1 MKAGRRRVLSL
12 GMGVA
17 LAVWAPLS
25 ALAAW
30 ENPFRDVGAGD
41 WFYGAVEYVNTAGLF
56 DGTGAE
62 AFSPNEAMTRGMF
75 VKVLGSAAG
84 AEPGGESASR
94 FADVPE
100 DAYYAP
106 YVAWAAETGVVKG
119 TSDTT
124 FSPEEPITREDM
136 AVMLYQYAEACG
148 FDTSYEEERLEAFP
162 DSGEIAGYAVTAM
175 AWAVT
180 QGVLA
185 GSGGYL
191 EPKGVATRA
200 ETAQI
205 FYNGREVLGLPEE
218 SPEEETPEEEV
229 PGEEEAPEE
238 ELPPSEE
245 PPEEW
250 FPPLIDPTPDAPWLE
265 EQRKELEGG
274 THTLSQLGVTW
285 AALLNE
291 LEAHEHDNY
300 YLGTPYVPGDW
311 QSPKGDTRYN
321 GRAGMNCGGFV
332 SYVLRKAGLRAEEAM
347 GLITLVPG
355 QSLVFGSGKAYDL
368 LAGASNYRNLIKNG
382 GLEAYVFSSPFKLIS
397 SGKAEKGDILFI
409 DKGPNAKPGEDT
421 HIGFYWEDS
430 LFRTMWQSGEYGNSI
445 GMIVEAT
452 TDPVYII
459 IKID

>member
-30 ENPFRDVGAGD
+30 ENPFWDVGAGD
-41 WFYGAVEYVNTAGLF
+41 WFYGAVEYVDTAGLF

-75 VKVLGSAAG
+75 VKVLGCAAG

-106 YVAWAAETGVVKG
+106 YVAWAAEVGVVSG
-119 TSDTT
+119 TSATT
-124 FSPEEPITREDM
+124 FSPDNSITREDM
-136 AVMLYQYAEACG
+136 AVMLYRYAKAYG
-148 FDTSYEEERLEAFP
+148 YDTSYEEEKLEAFP
-162 DSGEIAGYAVTAM
+162 DSGEVAGYAQAAM

-180 QGVLA
+180 HGALA

-218 SPEEETPEEEV
+218 PPEEESPEEEESPGEEEV
-229 PGEEEAPEE
+229 PGEEEPPGEE
-238 ELPPSEE
+238 VPPVV
-245 PPEEW
+245 
-250 FPPLIDPTPDAPWLE
+250 DTTPDTPWLE

-274 THTLSQLGVTW
+274 THTLSELGVAK
-285 AALLNE
+285 AALLKE

-332 SYVLRKAGLRAEEAM
+332 SYVLRKAGLRAQEAM
-347 GLITLVPG
+347 GLIKLVPG

-368 LAGASNYRNLIKNG
+368 LAGTSNYRNLIKNG
-382 GLEAYVFSSPFKLIS
+382 GLEAYVFSSPEKLLA

-409 DKGPNAKPGEDT
+409 DKGPGARPGDDT
-421 HIGFYWEDS
+421 HIGFYWEDAPG
-430 LFRTMWQSGEYGNSI
+430 RAMWHSGSKGNGI
-445 GMIVEAT
+445 TAITAAT
-452 TDPVYII
+452 ADPVYIL

>member
-12 GMGVA
+12 GMGLA
-17 LAVWAPLS
+17 LAVWAPFS

-30 ENPFRDVGAGD
+30 ENPFRDVGTGD

-56 DGTGAE
+56 DGTGAD

-84 AEPGGESASR
+84 VEPGGESASR

-124 FSPEEPITREDM
+124 FSPEEAITREDM
-136 AVMLYQYAEACG
+136 AVMLYQYAEARG
-148 FDTSYEEERLEAFP
+148 FDTSYEEEKLEVFP
-162 DSGEIAGYAVTAM
+162 DSGEVAGYAVTAM

-218 SPEEETPEEEV
+218 
-229 PGEEEAPEE
+229 
-238 ELPPSEE
+238 PSEE
-245 PPEEW
+245 PPGEESPGEEE
-250 FPPLIDPTPDAPWLE
+250 PPGEEESPGVDTTPDAPWLE

-274 THTLSQLGVTW
+274 THTLAELGVTR

-291 LEAHEHDNY
+291 LEAHEHDTY
-300 YLGTPYVPGDW
+300 YLGTPYFPGDY
-311 QSPKGDTRYN
+311 QSPNGDTSYN
-321 GRAGMNCGGFV
+321 GKAGMNCGGFI
-332 SYVLRKAGLRAEEAM
+332 SYVLRKAGLRAQEAM
-347 GLITLVPG
+347 ELIKLVPG
-355 QSLVFGSGKAYDL
+355 QSMVFGSGKAYDL
-368 LAGASNYRNLIKNG
+368 LAGASNYRNLIQNG
-382 GLEAYVFSSPFKLIS
+382 GLEAYVFSSPEKLRA

-409 DKGPNAKPGEDT
+409 DKGPGAGPGDDT
-421 HIGFYWEDS
+421 HIGFYWGDAPG
-430 LFRTMWQSGEYGNSI
+430 RAMWHSGDNGNGI
-445 GMIVEAT
+445 TAITAAT
-452 TDPVYII
+452 ADPVYML

>member
-1 MKAGRRRVLSL
+1 MKSGRRRVLSL

-41 WFYGAVEYVNTAGLF
+41 WFYGAVEYVNTAELF

-62 AFSPNEAMTRGMF
+62 AFSPNEPMTRGMF

-84 AEPGGESASR
+84 VVPGGESASR

-100 DAYYAP
+100 DAYCAP

-136 AVMLYQYAEACG
+136 AVMLYQYAKAYG
-148 FDTSYEEERLEAFP
+148 YDTSYEEEKLEAFP
-162 DSGEIAGYAVTAM
+162 DSGEVAGYAQVAM

-218 SPEEETPEEEV
+218 SPEEPPEEEV
-229 PGEEEAPEE
+229 PGEEEPPGEE
-238 ELPPSEE
+238 VPPVV
-245 PPEEW
+245 
-250 FPPLIDPTPDAPWLE
+250 DTTPDTPWLE

-274 THTLSQLGVTW
+274 THTLSELGVTR
-285 AALLNE
+285 AALLKE
-291 LEAHEHDNY
+291 LEAHEQDNY

-355 QSLVFGSGKAYDL
+355 QSLVFASGKAYDL

-382 GLEAYVFSSPFKLIS
+382 GLEAYVFSSPGKLLA

-409 DKGPNAKPGEDT
+409 DKGPGARPGDDT
-421 HIGFYWEDS
+421 HIGFYWEDAPG
-430 LFRTMWQSGEYGNSI
+430 RAMWHSGDNGNGI
-445 GMIVEAT
+445 TAITAAT
-452 TDPVYII
+452 ADPVYIL

>member
-1 MKAGRRRVLSL
+1 M
-12 GMGVA
+12 
-17 LAVWAPLS
+17 
-25 ALAAW
+25 
-30 ENPFRDVGAGD
+30 
-41 WFYGAVEYVNTAGLF
+41 
-56 DGTGAE
+56 
-62 AFSPNEAMTRGMF
+62 
-75 VKVLGSAAG
+75 LGSAAG

-162 DSGEIAGYAVTAM
+162 DSGEVAGYAVTAM

-229 PGEEEAPEE
+229 PGEEESPGEE
-238 ELPPSEE
+238 VPPVV
-245 PPEEW
+245 
-250 FPPLIDPTPDAPWLE
+250 DTTPDAPWLE

-274 THTLSQLGVTW
+274 THTLSQLGVTRV
-285 AALLNE
+285 ALLNE

-355 QSLVFGSGKAYDL
+355 QSLVFGSGKAYGL
-368 LAGASNYRNLIKNG
+368 LAGASNYRNLIKNA

-452 TDPVYII
+452 TDPMYII

>member
-119 TSDTT
+119 TSATT

-382 GLEAYVFSSPFKLIS
+382 GLEAYVFSSPEKLLA
-397 SGKAEKGDILFI
+397 SGKAEKGDVLFI
-409 DKGPNAKPGEDT
+409 DKGPGARPGDDT
-421 HIGFYWEDS
+421 HTGFYWEDAPG
-430 LFRTMWQSGEYGNSI
+430 RAMWHSGDNGNGI
-445 GMIVEAT
+445 TAITAAT
-452 TDPVYII
+452 ADPVYIL

>member
-1 MKAGRRRVLSL
+1 MKSGRRRALSL
-12 GMGVA
+12 GMGLA
-17 LAVWAPLS
+17 LAVWAPL
-25 ALAAW
+25 AARAAW

-84 AEPGGESASR
+84 VVPGGEPASR
-94 FADVPE
+94 FADVPG

-124 FSPEEPITREDM
+124 FSPEEAITREDM
-136 AVMLYQYAEACG
+136 AVMLYQYAEARG
-148 FDTSYEEERLEAFP
+148 FDTSYEEEKLEAFP
-162 DSGEIAGYAVTAM
+162 DSGEVAGYAQAAM

-180 QGVLA
+180 HGALA

-205 FYNGREVLGLPEE
+205 FYNGREVLGMPEE
-218 SPEEETPEEEV
+218 SPGEEV
-229 PGEEEAPEE
+229 PGEEESPGEE
-238 ELPPSEE
+238 SPGEESPGEEVPPVV
-245 PPEEW
+245 
-250 FPPLIDPTPDAPWLE
+250 DTTPDAPWLE

-274 THTLSQLGVTW
+274 THTLSGLGVTR

-291 LEAHEHDNY
+291 LEAHDQDNY

-347 GLITLVPG
+347 GLIKLVPG

-382 GLEAYVFSSPFKLIS
+382 GLEAYVFSSPEKLLA
-397 SGKAEKGDILFI
+397 SGKAEKGDVLFI
-409 DKGPNAKPGEDT
+409 DKGPGAGPGDDT
-421 HIGFYWEDS
+421 HIGFYWEDAPE
-430 LFRTMWQSGEYGNSI
+430 RAMWHSGSKGNGI
-445 GMIVEAT
+445 TAITAAT
-452 TDPVYII
+452 ADPVYIL

>member
-136 AVMLYQYAEACG
+136 AVMLYQYAEARG

-180 QGVLA
+180 HGVLA

-205 FYNGREVLGLPEE
+205 FYNSDKVLSTKVDDPTLDRVWVVDEPGHYETVERLELVEVTMGEKGHWEE
-218 SPEEETPEEEV
+218 LTRAHTIYICNTCGHEEETEEGINQHIVNSIKWDGLEVTGCGGWRRGLSEPEPTGEMQWIIDDPGHTEYQWQTVTEEV
-229 PGEEEAPEE
+229 WVEEV
-238 ELPPSEE
+238 
-245 PPEEW
+245 
-250 FPPLIDPTPDAPWLE
+250 
-265 EQRKELEGG
+265 G
-274 THTLSQLGVTW
+274 H
-285 AALLNE
+285 
-291 LEAHEHDNY
+291 
-300 YLGTPYVPGDW
+300 
-311 QSPKGDTRYN
+311 
-321 GRAGMNCGGFV
+321 
-332 SYVLRKAGLRAEEAM
+332 
-347 GLITLVPG
+347 
-355 QSLVFGSGKAYDL
+355 
-368 LAGASNYRNLIKNG
+368 
-382 GLEAYVFSSPFKLIS
+382 
-397 SGKAEKGDILFI
+397 
-409 DKGPNAKPGEDT
+409 
-421 HIGFYWEDS
+421 WE
-430 LFRTMWQSGEYGNSI
+430 Y
-445 GMIVEAT
+445 
-452 TDPVYII
+452 
-459 IKID
+459 K

>member
-1 MKAGRRRVLSL
+1 MKSGRRRVLSL
-12 GMGVA
+12 GMGLA

-136 AVMLYQYAEACG
+136 AVMLYQYAEARG
-148 FDTSYEEERLEAFP
+148 FDTSYEEEQLEAFL
-162 DSGEIAGYAVTAM
+162 DSGEVAGYAQAAM

-205 FYNGREVLGLPEE
+205 FYNGREVLGLPEK
-218 SPEEETPEEEV
+218 SPEEPPEEEV
-229 PGEEEAPEE
+229 PGEEEPPGEE
-238 ELPPSEE
+238 VPPVV
-245 PPEEW
+245 
-250 FPPLIDPTPDAPWLE
+250 DTTPDTPWLE
-265 EQRKELEGG
+265 EQRKELEDG
-274 THTLSQLGVTW
+274 THTLAGLGVTR
-285 AALLNE
+285 AALLKE
-291 LEAHEHDNY
+291 LEAHDQDNY

-421 HIGFYWEDS
+421 HIGFYWEDAPG
-430 LFRTMWQSGEYGNSI
+430 RAMWHSGSKGNGI
-445 GMIVEAT
+445 TAITAAT
-452 TDPVYII
+452 TDPVYIL